1 MSQIVVLL
9 LNRAN
14 AIDQG
19 SDVGYWGMAGNDSDI
34 FRHLASYRCEGVF
47 QEVANFLNRKADE
60 LRLTNGAAE
69 IDCACQKPKTVER

>member
-19 SDVGYWGMAGNDSDI
+19 SDVGDWGMAGNDSDI
-34 FRHLASYRCEGVF
+34 FRHLAS
-47 QEVANFLNRKADE
+47 
-60 LRLTNGAAE
+60 
-69 IDCACQKPKTVER
+69 